1 MWYIYVPAVPFAGD
15 IMKPQRTEEHETSG
29 IRNKGCDLPPRLRA
43 RKETTMSAMM
53 NVKKNA
59 PKFIDDT
66 HVQVT
71 KEFAK
76 NARIFGTPEYKVW
89 RAIKQDCAA
98 AEMVTKTIKKNPNKR
113 TSTKNMTY
121 KHMAIFISQQD
132 KADEHMKEFEKQIAI
147 SKVQTNPYR
156 CVLAWFMQTF
166 EEYDSYKDFF
176 EKEAEKEAQK
186 KNIFTLVKPTVIVE
200 AGSSRTDELAMVVN
214 G

>member
-1 MWYIYVPAVPFAGD
+1 
-15 IMKPQRTEEHETSG
+15 
-29 IRNKGCDLPPRLRA
+29 
-43 RKETTMSAMM
+43 MSAMM